1 MFRLVADII
10 ELNIDQVK
18 LPKIPGLG
26 MLMKLPNKQKISMI
40 VSVLN
45 AQKGQFLPKWQEA
58 VNQKWGQLQLL
69 DYQVEQPGDGS
80 CLARIRIDVGNADYD
95 KAIDSVIPHVFQE
108 KDAHT
113 VLGGDYAGSGNLQ
126 EVMQFMHNAPTAAKK
141 EFYIVKTLSVEKETI
156 ASVSVARKSVPFTS
170 ASASSA
176 ISSFR
181 RAGSTA
187 SPITSM
193 RPMFSFLI

>member
-1 MFRLVADII
+1 MFRLVADIT

-80 CLARIRIDVGNADYD
+80 CLVRIRIDVGN
-95 KAIDSVIPHVFQE
+95 VI
-108 KDAHT
+108 
-113 VLGGDYAGSGNLQ
+113 
-126 EVMQFMHNAPTAAKK
+126 
-141 EFYIVKTLSVEKETI
+141 TI
-156 ASVSVARKSVPFTS
+156 KRL
-170 ASASSA
+170 
-176 ISSFR
+176 IRSFR
-181 RAGSTA
+181 MCFRKRM
-187 SPITSM
+187 PIRCSVGIM
-193 RPMFSFLI
+193 PDLENCRK

>member
-1 MFRLVADII
+1 MFRLVADIT

-69 DYQVEQPGDGS
+69 DYQVEQPGTEAVWRASG
-80 CLARIRIDVGNADYD
+80 LMWEMRI
-95 KAIDSVIPHVFQE
+95 
-108 KDAHT
+108 
-113 VLGGDYAGSGNLQ
+113 
-126 EVMQFMHNAPTAAKK
+126 
-141 EFYIVKTLSVEKETI
+141 TI
-156 ASVSVARKSVPFTS
+156 KRL
-170 ASASSA
+170 
-176 ISSFR
+176 IRSFR
-181 RAGSTA
+181 MCFRKRM
-187 SPITSM
+187 PIRCSVGIMPDLETC
-193 RPMFSFLI
+193 RK

>member
-1 MFRLVADII
+1 MFRLVADIT

-45 AQKGQFLPKWQEA
+45 SQKGQFLPKWQEA

-113 VLGGDYAGSGNLQ
+113 VLGEDYAGSGNLRLCLYITGDVRGCGRNGFLPSDKCYIRQRQ
-126 EVMQFMHNAPTAAKK
+126 ESIH
-141 EFYIVKTLSVEKETI
+141 
-156 ASVSVARKSVPFTS
+156 RGC
-170 ASASSA
+170 
-176 ISSFR
+176 R
-181 RAGSTA
+181 
-187 SPITSM
+187 
-193 RPMFSFLI
+193 

>member
-1 MFRLVADII
+1 MFRLVADIT

-26 MLMKLPNKQKISMI
+26 MLMKLSDKQKISMI

-45 AQKGQFLPKWQEA
+45 SQKGQFLPKWQEE

-80 CLARIRIDVGNADYD
+80 CLVRIRIDVGNADYD

-113 VLGGDYAGSGNLQ
+113 VLGGDYAGSGSDAVYAQCTDGGKEGILHCKDIKRGKGN
-126 EVMQFMHNAPTAAKK
+126 NCKK
-141 EFYIVKTLSVEKETI
+141 L
-156 ASVSVARKSVPFTS
+156 
-170 ASASSA
+170 
-176 ISSFR
+176 
-181 RAGSTA
+181 
-187 SPITSM
+187 
-193 RPMFSFLI
+193 

>member
-1 MFRLVADII
+1 MFRLVADIT

-58 VNQKWGQLQLL
+58 VNQ
-69 DYQVEQPGDGS
+69 VEQPGDGS

-113 VLGGDYAGSGNLQ
+113 VLGEDYAGSGNLQ

-156 ASVSVARKSVPFTS
+156 ARNFENS
-170 ASASSA
+170 AASQGA
-176 ISSFR
+176 VLRI
-181 RAGSTA
+181 GSL
-187 SPITSM
+187 
-193 RPMFSFLI
+193 RFFLKQS

>member
-1 MFRLVADII
+1 MFRLVADIT

-113 VLGGDYAGSGNLQ
+113 VLG
-126 EVMQFMHNAPTAAKK
+126 EQFMHNAPTAAKK

-156 ASVSVARKSVPFTS
+156 ARNFENS
-170 ASASSA
+170 AASQGA
-176 ISSFR
+176 VLRI
-181 RAGSTA
+181 GSL
-187 SPITSM
+187 
-193 RPMFSFLI
+193 RFFLKQS

>member
-1 MFRLVADII
+1 MFRLVADIT

-45 AQKGQFLPKWQEA
+45 SQKGQFLPKWQEE

-80 CLARIRIDVGNADYD
+80 CLVRIRIDVENADYD
-95 KAIDSVIPHVFQE
+95 KVIDSVIPHVFQE

-156 ASVSVARKSVPFTS
+156 ARNFENGA
-170 ASASSA
+170 ASQGAVLR
-176 ISSFR
+176 I
-181 RAGSTA
+181 GSL
-187 SPITSM
+187 
-193 RPMFSFLI
+193 RFFLKQS

>member
-1 MFRLVADII
+1 MFRLVADIT

-80 CLARIRIDVGNADYD
+80 CLARIQIDVGNADTT
-95 KAIDSVIPHVFQE
+95 KRLI
-108 KDAHT
+108 
-113 VLGGDYAGSGNLQ
+113 
-126 EVMQFMHNAPTAAKK
+126 
-141 EFYIVKTLSVEKETI
+141 
-156 ASVSVARKSVPFTS
+156 R
-170 ASASSA
+170 
-176 ISSFR
+176 SFR
-181 RAGSTA
+181 MCFRKRM
-187 SPITSM
+187 PIRCSVGIMPDLETC
-193 RPMFSFLI
+193 RK

>member
-1 MFRLVADII
+1 MFRLVADIT

-113 VLGGDYAGSGNLQ
+113 VLGGDYAGSVRHSRKTDIWTHIILSM
-126 EVMQFMHNAPTAAKK
+126 EKMVFLPTYA
-141 EFYIVKTLSVEKETI
+141 TI
-156 ASVSVARKSVPFTS
+156 MNCTVWG
-170 ASASSA
+170 
-176 ISSFR
+176 I
-181 RAGSTA
+181 
-187 SPITSM
+187 
-193 RPMFSFLI
+193 

>member
-1 MFRLVADII
+1 MFRMVSDIT

-108 KDAHT
+108 KDVHT

-156 ASVSVARKSVPFTS
+156 ARNFENS
-170 ASASSA
+170 AASQGA
-176 ISSFR
+176 VLRI
-181 RAGSTA
+181 GSL
-187 SPITSM
+187 
-193 RPMFSFLI
+193 RFFLKQS

>member
-1 MFRLVADII
+1 M
-10 ELNIDQVK
+10 
-18 LPKIPGLG
+18 
-26 MLMKLPNKQKISMI
+26 
-40 VSVLN
+40 
-45 AQKGQFLPKWQEA
+45 
-58 VNQKWGQLQLL
+58 

-156 ASVSVARKSVPFTS
+156 ARNFENS
-170 ASASSA
+170 AASQGA
-176 ISSFR
+176 VLRI
-181 RAGSTA
+181 GSL
-187 SPITSM
+187 
-193 RPMFSFLI
+193 RFFLKQS

>member
-1 MFRLVADII
+1 MFRLVADIT

-108 KDAHT
+108 KDVRRCIVHKLHHFLQ
-113 VLGGDYAGSGNLQ
+113 VSRSGKEGILHCKDIKRGKGN
-126 EVMQFMHNAPTAAKK
+126 NCKK
-141 EFYIVKTLSVEKETI
+141 L
-156 ASVSVARKSVPFTS
+156 
-170 ASASSA
+170 
-176 ISSFR
+176 
-181 RAGSTA
+181 
-187 SPITSM
+187 
-193 RPMFSFLI
+193 